1 MLTFVLRYPFADE
14 RIQPKHNDM
23 KILLAI
29 DSFKGCL
36 TSTEAEAAA
45 RQGVKSAWPDAE
57 VIAVAASDGGEGMVD
72 AFVGATGGR
81 QVAVRTHDALMRPIE
96 AAYGLLPD
104 GTAVVEVAQACGLAR
119 LTAEERR
126 PLLATSYGVGEI
138 IAEAVRQGCQ
148 HFVVG
153 LGGTATSDAGL
164 GMLRALV
171 HQLSPEGTLD
181 DARQGPLGQCTFT
194 LACDVTTP
202 LCGPQGA
209 AAVFGPQKG
218 ATPAMV
224 AKLDAR
230 AAHFARI
237 AARHFGHD
245 CSTRPGAGAAGGL
258 GYAFMQCLGAK
269 AESGASLLLRL
280 AHFDKLLDGATAV
293 ITGEGSAD
301 AQTLMGKFPQVVL
314 KACQQRGVPAWLVA
328 GRVADAD
335 RLREAGFAE
344 VACINPPDLPL
355 AEALRPEVAKTHL
368 AATAKQL
375 AEQHL
380 AGTCQKSKA

>member
-1 MLTFVLRYPFADE
+1 
-14 RIQPKHNDM
+14 M
-23 KILLAI
+23 KILLTI
-29 DSFKGCL
+29 DSLKGCL
-36 TSTEAEAAA
+36 TSAEAEAAA
-45 RQGVKSAWPDAE
+45 MQGLKSACPDAE
-57 VIAVAASDGGEGMVD
+57 TIAVEASDGGEGMVD
-72 AFVGATGGR
+72 AFVSAAGGQR
-81 QVAVRTHDALMRPIE
+81 IAVRSHDALMRPID
-96 AAYGLLPD
+96 AVYGLLPD

-119 LTAEERR
+119 LTPEERR

-138 IAEAVRQGCQ
+138 IAEAVRQGCR

-153 LGGTATSDAGL
+153 LGGTATSDTGL

-171 HQLSPEGTLD
+171 HQLSPQGTLD
-181 DARQGPLGQCTFT
+181 DALQGPLGQCTFT
-194 LACDVTTP
+194 LACDVTNP

-224 AKLDAR
+224 AQLDAR
-230 AAHFARI
+230 AAQFARI

-280 AHFDKLLDGATAV
+280 AHFDTLLQGAAAV

-301 AQTLMGKFPQVVL
+301 AQTLMGKFPEVVL
-314 KACQQRGVPAWLVA
+314 RACQQRGVPVWLVA

-335 RLREAGFAE
+335 RLRSAGFAE
-344 VACINPPDLPL
+344 VACINPPDVPL
-355 AEALRPEVAKTHL
+355 AEALRPEVAKAHL
-368 AATAKQL
+368 SATVRQL
-375 AEQHL
+375 AEKHL
-380 AGTCQKSKA
+380 AESYQKSKA